1 MPNRFLIS
9 YPQSPSRPQVPA
21 KKYTTKTGKERTIVK
36 FVPEGGWVANKHI
49 VKILLQEKCAKEKKL
64 QKARKKKTKQDKTKQ
79 KKRKERKKEKKN
91 MHAKFERKI
100 IYASCSPLR
109 FCGYLMT
116 LPHWQSNFYNPPFIL

>member
-36 FVPEGGWVANKHI
+36 FVLEGGWVANKHI

-64 QKARKKKTKQDKTKQ
+64 QKARKKKQNKTKQ
-79 KKRKERKKEKKN
+79 SKKREKKERKKKKTCMQN
-91 MHAKFERKI
+91 LNAK
-100 IYASCSPLR
+100 
-109 FCGYLMT
+109 
-116 LPHWQSNFYNPPFIL
+116 

>member
-36 FVPEGGWVANKHI
+36 FVPEREWVANKHI

-64 QKARKKKTKQDKTKQ
+64 QKARKKQTKQS
-79 KKRKERKKEKKN
+79 KKREKKERKKKKP
-91 MHAKFERKI
+91 ACKI
-100 IYASCSPLR
+100 
-109 FCGYLMT
+109 
-116 LPHWQSNFYNPPFIL
+116 

>member
-21 KKYTTKTGKERTIVK
+21 KKYRTKTGKERTIVK

-64 QKARKKKTKQDKTKQ
+64 QKARKKKQNKTKQ
-79 KKRKERKKEKKN
+79 SKKREKKERKKKK
-91 MHAKFERKI
+91 HACKI
-100 IYASCSPLR
+100 
-109 FCGYLMT
+109 
-116 LPHWQSNFYNPPFIL
+116 

>member
-1 MPNRFLIS
+1 MPNRLLIS
-9 YPQSPSRPQVPA
+9 YLQSPSRPQVPA

-36 FVPEGGWVANKHI
+36 FVPERGWVANKHI

-64 QKARKKKTKQDKTKQ
+64 QKARKKQTKQS
-79 KKRKERKKEKKN
+79 KKREKKERKKN

-109 FCGYLMT
+109 LCGYLMT

>member
-64 QKARKKKTKQDKTKQ
+64 QKARKKNKTRQNKA
-79 KKRKERKKEKKN
+79 KKEKRKKERKKKKTCMQN
-91 MHAKFERKI
+91 LNAK
-100 IYASCSPLR
+100 
-109 FCGYLMT
+109 
-116 LPHWQSNFYNPPFIL
+116 

>member
-64 QKARKKKTKQDKTKQ
+64 QKARKKKQNKAKQS
-79 KKRKERKKEKKN
+79 KKREKKERKKKKTCMQN
-91 MHAKFERKI
+91 LNAK
-100 IYASCSPLR
+100 
-109 FCGYLMT
+109 
-116 LPHWQSNFYNPPFIL
+116 